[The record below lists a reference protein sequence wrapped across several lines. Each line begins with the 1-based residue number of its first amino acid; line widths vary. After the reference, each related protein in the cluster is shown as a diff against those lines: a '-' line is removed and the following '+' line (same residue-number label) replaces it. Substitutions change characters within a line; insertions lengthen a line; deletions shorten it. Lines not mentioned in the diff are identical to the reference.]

1 MPVPTET
8 MRSMRKL
15 NLVFAAASVFFLLIT
30 GWLIWDDYDKA
41 WRVYQRDA
49 QTWQAAILEDTIDL
63 RITDDLKRE
72 LAVKEDEIRQLRN
85 RQPHDKIA
93 QLRADWQKVE
103 NDRIKADLPLAR
115 AKAEVVPTE
124 QKIERARLQY
134 GEDDART
141 QDLRKYLDTVKSD
154 VRDKEKAMAGIV
166 AELKK
171 IEEQIAANV
180 KLADEQ
186 KKELESLARE
196 KQALEAKLA
205 RLDPHG
211 PALIGQ
217 KARNAPLIDWFNPS
231 EKIEQDIIPGVRTD
245 LNFLSVETT
254 DACRTCHLHIDRPE
268 FQEHELVRFLQ
279 RQIAQGE
286 NQETRDIDDAAV
298 AIGFW
303 ENALAKLE
311 ANGLDASLRGKAL
324 KVQQATL
331 KRIAGLRDE
340 AGMKALALA
349 AAVLDK
355 DAAAVTAE
363 EAASLRAALGE
374 ELQRIA
380 GTKGDAKV
388 SRRKWYEQRLLYVE
402 DLQSLA
408 REQIGAEQFK
418 HLKSLFRTHLIEAFN
433 GLRKEAGHAKV
444 SPNPVL
450 LAHPRLD
457 LYVDPESS
465 HPIAK
470 MGCSVC
476 HEGSGQDT
484 SFYHT
489 AHVPQ
494 KVWVDAETG
503 AKVPDFLL
511 TGKRGN
517 EGELKKQIRDADE
530 AKAKLAIGSGA
541 IGSGA
546 IGSPLPQSAGGEGR
560 VRGPVDQGHS
570 SRNSETRPPHPS
582 PLPRKAGGEG
592 AGGTAGALGLTTLA
606 AKAEAPHGDAKK
618 DGHEHAGHGTA
629 GHAHGHADLSQQDV
643 NLLSPKDPAPFAPA
657 AEDHDPAALYAD
669 PSAAGA
675 TRVAVRQ
682 ETYWKKRY
690 NWKPVPNHDWEK
702 PMHAMEYVQSSC
714 TKCHTGHYDLR
725 EEGPK
730 VFEGRKLFAQ
740 LGCANCH
747 LVDAIAEHKD
757 VKKAG
762 PSLVNIKHKLSP
774 SMMASWIWA
783 PKSFRPTSRMPHF
796 WMLENNSAPIDILRS
811 RTEVAALTQYLLT
824 AEPSANMKVAEL
836 MAEGARLSAEHAK
849 KETSASRKEEIA
861 GRRYAIDQEI
871 ARIRAEGLVA
881 YKPELPPTVGK
892 LKTLADEKAGIDA
905 KLKDAATKAE
915 DKPALEKRLAEI
927 AGEERAAKEKPMVGD
942 AKRGRDLFF
951 GLNDFKNPDLM
962 KDAGVAGVGC
972 LACHTNLNETGKQ
985 WITGDLMARTGLT
998 AAQADKAFG
1007 ELSYNQQHTYVLQYL
1022 GGKLNRK
1029 GPELSG
1035 IGTKLKAGRGADD
1048 ARAWL
1053 YDWLRNPRHFSATT
1067 IMPSFRLTEQ
1077 EALDITEY
1085 LLQQERPGI
1094 VPDAGGTPAP
1104 YEAVDFLAEMKNPLN
1119 QEMLGALARRL
1130 GVDEQARKDAAKVAA
1145 KRGSAEV
1152 ESQDLVAARLPL
1164 VGKKMVTHYNC
1175 QACHLVN
1182 GFETTAS
1189 TAPQLNEW
1197 GLKDPHKLDFGYYE
1211 HAEDSRREHP
1221 ASVWKADHEGLGEAA
1236 TRITADSVHAK
1247 AHGQKLSFREV
1258 AWEHI
1263 EGDRR
1268 SWAIQKLHNTRIYD
1282 RGRYVIPADVAALER
1297 PEVKK
1302 IAAAKDDKS
1311 DAELKKLRSQVAETL
1326 GQGIDKAYDK
1336 LKMPKFFMTDR
1347 EAQAIV
1353 TFVTSVRKPL
1363 VEPAL
1368 QKVADSVGEKATVGR
1383 QIAEKYNCYGCHNI
1397 DGNEVAIHA
1406 YFGVLNDHGQFNGDF
1421 ERIMNTPPRLIGQG
1435 AKTQPDW
1442 IVYFLGNVHGLRPWL
1457 KMRMPSFDYEDNDA
1471 VGVADYFAG
1480 STYNDGNKVRKLL
1493 QPIDDQIDKN
1503 RKRRFDL
1510 AAEKARIAER
1520 KARDEAEKDASKKLT
1535 ADAIRSMDVRT
1546 TQIDAQLA
1554 TIDQWHTSPALGRA
1568 LDRLKAFAVRNQLV
1582 LPRRFDARENGP
1594 ADRAKAWEES
1604 LSGAQFLAKVYRVQ
1618 YPFPRPQLPDISD
1631 ERFARGEM
1639 LLTAAPPL
1647 GLGCV
1652 KCHPLGN
1659 EVALFDIWKKDNPGA
1674 SQPKPPTKPDDDD
1687 FFGDEKKDEKKPD
1700 AKKPDEKK
1708 PDAKKADDD
1717 DPFGVG
1723 EEKPAAPAP
1732 PTGPGYSA
1740 PNLKYAVNRLQP
1752 TWVDLWLQRSTTILP
1767 GTKMPPQWPGPLPS
1781 DSFAFAFPD
1790 EIKNSVH
1797 AQFYHTGP
1805 EQRALIMD
1813 FLYAAGMRNHTP
1825 GLWKLTAG
1833 ATEPKVTLPPIP
1845 APRPDE
1851 FKLPEIA
1858 GTGPGVEVGPKVTA
1872 GPTVEKAKS
1881 DIVLHDGAQPFAG
1894 DAVQGNKTRVVGVV
1908 KFTSAAPRRKNID
1921 MGSDPVCDKAHPD
1934 GQLEEAMIVNK
1945 DGTMRYA
1952 FVHVKNVSGKFEAP
1966 KDTALLDQVG
1976 CMYKP
1981 HVIGV
1986 MVGQPFAVRNSDP
1999 TLHNVNIQSAT
2010 LNANFGQPVKGMVN
2024 ALAAT
2029 KPDMNVNFK
2038 CDVHKWM
2045 NARVYVLPH
2054 PFFAVSDVEGRFEI
2068 KGLPPGKYTL
2078 EVLHESSKVAPVTID
2093 VEVKA
2098 DTSVRA
2104 DVELK

>member
-8 MRSMRKL
+8 LRSMRVL
-15 NLVFAAASVFFLLIT
+15 NLVFAGSAIFLAVIT
-30 GWLIWDDYDKA
+30 LWLIVDDYDKT
-41 WRVYQRDA
+41 WRTYQQDA
-49 QTWQAAILEDTIDL
+49 QVWQAAIVEDTIDL

-72 LAVKEDEIRQLRN
+72 LAVKEDEIRRLRD
-85 RQPHDKIA
+85 RQPHDKLA
-93 QLRADWQKVE
+93 QLRDEWKRVE

-124 QKIERARLQY
+124 QKIERARLEH
-134 GEDDART
+134 GDDHPST
-141 QDLRKYLDTVKSD
+141 QKLRAYLDEVKSD
-154 VRDKEKAMAGIV
+154 VRDKEKAMGEILAQ
-166 AELKK
+166 LKK
-171 IEEQIAANV
+171 LDDEIAANV
-180 KLADEQ
+180 KVADDQ
-186 KKELESLARE
+186 KKELDNLARE
-196 KQALEAKLA
+196 KQSLEDKL
-205 RLDPHG
+205 RKLDPKG
-211 PALIGQ
+211 LAKVGE
-217 KARNAPLIDWFNPS
+217 KARNAPLVNWFNPS
-231 EKIEQDIIPGVRTD
+231 EKIEQDIIPGVRVD
-245 LNFLSVETT
+245 LNFLTVETT
-254 DACRTCHLHIDRPE
+254 DACRTCHLHIDKPE

-286 NQETRDIDDAAV
+286 NQETRDIDDAVVAV
-298 AIGFW
+298 NFW
-303 ENALAKLE
+303 ENTLAKLQ
-311 ANGLDASLRGKAL
+311 ANGLDASLRGKVL
-324 KVQQATL
+324 KMQQATL

-340 AGMKALALA
+340 AGLKALAVGA
-349 AAVLDK
+349 AILDK
-355 DAAAVTAE
+355 DAATVTAE
-363 EAASLRAALGE
+363 EAASLRAALTE
-374 ELQRIA
+374 ELTRIA
-380 GTKGDAKV
+380 GVKADANAKV

-402 DLQSLA
+402 DLQNLIRDQVGVVA
-408 REQIGAEQFK
+408 FK
-418 HLKSLFRTHLIEAFN
+418 QLSSLFRAHLIEAFN
-433 GLRKEAGHAKV
+433 ELRKEAGNRAV
-444 SPNPVL
+444 SANPVL

-457 LYVDPESS
+457 LYVDAESA
-465 HPIAK
+465 HPILK

-484 SFYHT
+484 DFFHT
-489 AHVPQ
+489 AHTPQ

-511 TGKRGN
+511 TGQRGS
-517 EGELKKQIRDADE
+517 EGELKKQIRDAADE
-530 AKAKLAIGSGA
+530 KAKAKLAAPPASEGKKT
-541 IGSGA
+541 
-546 IGSPLPQSAGGEGR
+546 AGG
-560 VRGPVDQGHS
+560 
-570 SRNSETRPPHPS
+570 
-582 PLPRKAGGEG
+582 GGV
-592 AGGTAGALGLTTLA
+592 LTLA
-606 AKAEAPHGDAKK
+606 TLAVGEAPHAGAKK
-618 DGHEHAGHGTA
+618 DDHADHDHGHA
-629 GHAHGHADLSQQDV
+629 GHAHAALTQQDV
-643 NLLSPKDPAPFAPA
+643 NLLDPKNPAPFAPA

-669 PSAAGA
+669 PASAGA

-682 ETYWKKRY
+682 ETYWKKKY

-714 TKCHTGHYDLR
+714 TRCHTGHYDLR

-730 VFEGRKLFAQ
+730 IFEGRKLFAQ

-747 LVDAIAEHKD
+747 QVDAIAEHKD
-757 VKKAG
+757 VKRAG

-774 SMMASWIWA
+774 QMLSSWIWA

-811 RTEVAALTQYLLT
+811 RTEVAALTHYLMQ
-824 AEPSANMKVAEL
+824 AEPSPNVKVAEL
-836 MAEGARLSAEHAK
+836 LAEGAKLSAEHAK

-881 YKPELPPTVGK
+881 YKPELPPAQAKVK
-892 LKTLADEKAGIDA
+892 ALADEKAGIAA

-915 DKPALEKRLAEI
+915 DKAALEKRLTEI
-927 AGEERAAKEKPMVGD
+927 AAEETAAKAKPMVGD

-985 WITGDLMARTGLT
+985 WITADLISRKGLT
-998 AAQADKAFG
+998 AAGADKAFA
-1007 ELSYNQQHTYVLQYL
+1007 ELTYSQQHTYVLQYL

-1035 IGTKLKAGRGADD
+1035 IGTKLKAGRGVED

-1067 IMPSFRLTEQ
+1067 IMPSFRLSEQ

-1094 VPDAGGTPAP
+1094 VPDGGGTPAP
-1104 YEAVDFLAEMKNPLN
+1104 YEAVDFVAELKNPLN

-1130 GVDEQARKDAAKVAA
+1130 GVDTAAQNEAKQLAA
-1145 KRGSAEV
+1145 KRGAAAV
-1152 ESQDLVAARLPL
+1152 ESQDIVSARLNQ

-1175 QACHLVN
+1175 QACHLIN

-1197 GLKDPHKLDFGYYE
+1197 GLKDPHKLDFGYFE
-1211 HAEDSRREHP
+1211 HAEDARREHP
-1221 ASVWKADHEGLGEAA
+1221 ASVWKADHEGLGEGA
-1236 TRITADSVHAK
+1236 TRITADSAHAK

-1268 SWAIQKLHNTRIYD
+1268 SWAIHKLHNTRVYD
-1282 RGRYVIPADVAALER
+1282 RGRYVIPADLAALET
-1297 PEVKK
+1297 PAVKK
-1302 IAAAKDDKS
+1302 LGSAG
-1311 DAELKKLRSQVAETL
+1311 DADGKLRLEAGEAL

-1353 TFVTSVRKPL
+1353 TFITSVRKPL

-1368 QKVADSVGEKATVGR
+1368 QKVADAVGVKETIGR

-1397 DGNEVAIHA
+1397 DGNDVAIHA

-1421 ERIMNTPPRLIGQG
+1421 ERIMNAPPRLIGQG

-1442 IVYFLGNVHGLRPWL
+1442 IVHFLGNVHGLRPWL
-1457 KMRMPSFDYEDNDA
+1457 KMRMPSFHYEEDDA

-1480 STYNDGNKVRKLL
+1480 STHNDGKTIRKLL
-1493 QPIDDQIDKN
+1493 QPIEDQIDKSK
-1503 RKRRFDL
+1503 KRRFDL
-1510 AAEKARIAER
+1510 SAEKARIAER
-1520 KARDEAEKDASKKLT
+1520 KAGNDAEKDPAKKLS
-1535 ADAIRSMDVRT
+1535 ADAIRAMDTRSA
-1546 TQIDAQLA
+1546 QIDAQLA
-1554 TIDQWHTSPALGRA
+1554 SIDQWHASPAIA
-1568 LDRLKAFAVRNQLV
+1568 KAVNRLKSFAVRNHLI
-1582 LPRRFDARENGP
+1582 LPRRLDPRENSA

-1604 LSGAQFLAKVYRVQ
+1604 LSGAQFLAKVYQVQ
-1618 YPFPRPQLPDISD
+1618 YPFPRPQLPDISE

-1659 EVALFDIWKKDNPGA
+1659 EVALFDIWKKENPGA
-1674 SQPKPPTKPDDDD
+1674 AQPKPPAKPDDDD
-1687 FFGDEKKDEKKPD
+1687 FFGDEKKPD
-1700 AKKPDEKK
+1700 TKKPDEKK
-1708 PDAKKADDD
+1708 PDTKKADDD

-1723 EEKPAAPAP
+1723 EEKPAAPAA

-1790 EIKNSVH
+1790 EIKNNVH

-1833 ATEPKVTLPPIP
+1833 ATEPKIALPPIP
-1845 APRPDE
+1845 APKPDE

-1858 GTGPGVEVGPKVTA
+1858 GTGATVEAGPKVTA

-1881 DIVLHDGAQPFAG
+1881 DIVLHDATQPFAG

-1908 KFTSAAPRRKNID
+1908 KFTSAAPRRRPID

-1934 GQLEEAMIVNK
+1934 GQLEESMIVNK

-1952 FVHVKNVSGKFEAP
+1952 FVHVKNVSGKFETP

-1981 HVIGV
+1981 HVLGV
-1986 MVGQPFAVRNSDP
+1986 MVGQPFAVRNNDT

-2010 LNANFGQPVKGMVN
+2010 LNANFGQPVKGMIN

-2029 KPDMNVNFK
+2029 KPDMNVAFK

-2045 NARVYVLPH
+2045 NAKVYVLPH

-2078 EVLHESSKVAPVTID
+2078 EVLHENSKVAPVTID